1 MLAFVLLSIERDI
14 FDIITAMGV
23 FMAGVGLILN
33 ARANYISVINK
44 CTAEFRTI
52 VRRMQSNTIHDDY
65 NQLMIINDLCGLF
78 NEQLYYMGK
87 FYLPLSFRKEWKKTI
102 RYYLFNCTKAGI
114 EIPETIIINYE
125 RLYKFYIRESKKQ
138 C

>member
-65 NQLMIINDLCGLF
+65 NRLMIINDLCGLF
-78 NEQLYYMGK
+78 NEQMYYMGK

-102 RYYLFNCTKAGI
+102 RCYLFNCTKAGI
-114 EIPETIIINYE
+114 EIPESIIINYE

-138 C
+138 R